1 MDATLVFSGATML
14 LLVLFVLGVP
24 IYAGFLVCNILG
36 LYVLVGNAG
45 FGMFVNSMVDTST
58 SLTLVTVPL
67 FILMGEI
74 LYRGSAVDKLAG
86 AVDILIGGI
95 RGRLYWLTVV
105 ISTVL
110 AALSGSAMASAAM
123 LGRTVVPQ
131 MLERHYDRRMTLG
144 AAMAGACLA
153 PIIPPSVLAI
163 ILGTV
168 AHVSISRLF
177 LLGVVPGLLLAV
189 MFFVYI
195 FIRVRLN
202 PGLAP
207 AENVEQRHDRR
218 QLISAVL
225 QLVPF
230 TLVIVCVLCGMLT
243 GTTTPSES
251 AAVGVVGA
259 IIVAYGSGK
268 LSFDLFKGAA
278 KAAAL
283 ATGMIAIIIIS
294 SQLFS
299 QLIAFSG
306 VSSSIQSLLTSS
318 AIRGWMLAALLLFI
332 QFALCT
338 VLDEI
343 AVMLIL
349 VPIYIPLLHLTGMDP
364 IWFWTIFLVNI
375 SLGGIAPPVGY
386 VLFVFQGVVKSTSIT
401 ELYQASLPYVV
412 IYLAA
417 MAVLVG
423 WGVWVGP

>member
-1 MDATLVFSGATML
+1 
-14 LLVLFVLGVP
+14 
-24 IYAGFLVCNILG
+24 
-36 LYVLVGNAG
+36 
-45 FGMFVNSMVDTST
+45 
-58 SLTLVTVPL
+58 
-67 FILMGEI
+67 
-74 LYRGSAVDKLAG
+74 
-86 AVDILIGGI
+86 
-95 RGRLYWLTVV
+95 
-105 ISTVL
+105 
-110 AALSGSAMASAAM
+110 
-123 LGRTVVPQ
+123 
-131 MLERHYDRRMTLG
+131 
-144 AAMAGACLA
+144 
-153 PIIPPSVLAI
+153 
-163 ILGTV
+163 
-168 AHVSISRLF
+168 
-177 LLGVVPGLLLAV
+177 
-189 MFFVYI
+189 
-195 FIRVRLN
+195 
-202 PGLAP
+202 
-207 AENVEQRHDRR
+207 
-218 QLISAVL
+218 
-225 QLVPF
+225 
-230 TLVIVCVLCGMLT
+230 
-243 GTTTPSES
+243 
-251 AAVGVVGA
+251 VGVVGA
-259 IIVAYGSGK
+259 TIVAYGSGK

-283 ATGMIAIIIIS
+283 ATGMIVIIIIS

-401 ELYQASLPYVV
+401 ELYQASLPYVA